1 MPALPGQ
8 GPASEGSA
16 GGRGDTHH
24 GCVLAGNY
32 KYKYKYNY
40 KHKHKV
46 SLQAILAKARQGGSF
61 GDLLPDMVWEEKN
74 VVKREKLEEE
84 DAEER
89 EAKKRIKT
97 NDDGGDI
104 KAITLD
110 DVMFEEELY
119 DRFSDEEDEHEE
131 TEKEINEQ
139 VLENK
144 GDAEAS
150 IVDSSQK
157 PAPRAPFLLFST
169 LNSEPQGLSEDED
182 TNNGTSNAVAE
193 KSNVVHE
200 NPMKAVVKLRMT
212 SVKEGMMVKVEEEEV
227 EKEMEEERRAR
238 STSPWMASKLHP
250 LLSV

>member
-1 MPALPGQ
+1 MCPCRYLQ
-8 GPASEGSA
+8 IQ
-16 GGRGDTHH
+16 
-24 GCVLAGNY
+24 N
-32 KYKYKYNY
+32 KYNY

-61 GDLLPDMVWEEKN
+61 GDLLPDMVWEEEN
-74 VVKREKLEEE
+74 VVKRERLEEK
-84 DAEER
+84 DAEEKQ
-89 EAKKRIKT
+89 AKKRIKT

-119 DRFSDEEDEHEE
+119 DRFSDEEDEGEE
-131 TEKEINEQ
+131 EEMEKEINEQ
-139 VLENK
+139 VLENR

-169 LNSEPQGLSEDED
+169 LNSEPQWLSEDED

-212 SVKEGMMVKVEEEEV
+212 SVKEGMMVKVEEEVVVDKEV
-227 EKEMEEERRAR
+227 VEEMVKERRAR

>member
-1 MPALPGQ
+1 M
-8 GPASEGSA
+8 
-16 GGRGDTHH
+16 
-24 GCVLAGNY
+24 
-32 KYKYKYNY
+32 
-40 KHKHKV
+40 
-46 SLQAILAKARQGGSF
+46 
-61 GDLLPDMVWEEKN
+61 
-74 VVKREKLEEE
+74 KREKLEEE

-89 EAKKRIKT
+89 EAKKRINT

-119 DRFSDEEDEHEE
+119 DRFSDEEDEGEE

-139 VLENK
+139 VFENK
-144 GDAEAS
+144 GNAEAS

-169 LNSEPQGLSEDED
+169 LNSEPQWLSENED
-182 TNNGTSNAVAE
+182 TNNEFGTSNAVAE

-212 SVKEGMMVKVEEEEV
+212 SVKEGMMVKVEEEV
-227 EKEMEEERRAR
+227 VEERRAR

>member
-1 MPALPGQ
+1 M
-8 GPASEGSA
+8 
-16 GGRGDTHH
+16 
-24 GCVLAGNY
+24 
-32 KYKYKYNY
+32 
-40 KHKHKV
+40 
-46 SLQAILAKARQGGSF
+46 
-61 GDLLPDMVWEEKN
+61 
-74 VVKREKLEEE
+74 KREKLEEE
-84 DAEER
+84 DAEEK
-89 EAKKRIKT
+89 EAKKRMKT

-104 KAITLD
+104 KPITLD

-131 TEKEINEQ
+131 EETEKEINEQ
-139 VLENK
+139 VLEDK

-169 LNSEPQGLSEDED
+169 LNSEPQGLSENED
-182 TNNGTSNAVAE
+182 TNNEFGTSNAVAE

-212 SVKEGMMVKVEEEEV
+212 SVKEGMMVKVEEEV
-227 EKEMEEERRAR
+227 VDKAKVEERRAR

>member
-1 MPALPGQ
+1 M
-8 GPASEGSA
+8 
-16 GGRGDTHH
+16 
-24 GCVLAGNY
+24 
-32 KYKYKYNY
+32 
-40 KHKHKV
+40 
-46 SLQAILAKARQGGSF
+46 AKARQGGSF
-61 GDLLPDMVWEEKN
+61 GDLLPDMTWEETG
-74 VVKREKLEEE
+74 VKRERLEEE
-84 DAEER
+84 DAEEK

-104 KAITLD
+104 KPITLD

-119 DRFSDEEDEHEE
+119 DRFSDEEDEGKEDQI
-131 TEKEINEQ
+131 EKEINEQ

-182 TNNGTSNAVAE
+182 TSNGTSNAVAE

-212 SVKEGMMVKVEEEEV
+212 SVKEGMMVKVEEEVVVDKEV
-227 EKEMEEERRAR
+227 EERRAR

>member
-1 MPALPGQ
+1 M
-8 GPASEGSA
+8 
-16 GGRGDTHH
+16 
-24 GCVLAGNY
+24 
-32 KYKYKYNY
+32 
-40 KHKHKV
+40 
-46 SLQAILAKARQGGSF
+46 AKARQGGSF
-61 GDLLPDMVWEEKN
+61 GDLLPDMTWEETA
-74 VVKREKLEEE
+74 VKRERLEEE
-84 DAEER
+84 DAEEK

-97 NDDGGDI
+97 NGDGGDI

-119 DRFSDEEDEHEE
+119 DRFSDEEDEGEEEE

-139 VLENK
+139 VLEKK

-150 IVDSSQK
+150 IVGSSEK
-157 PAPRAPFLLFST
+157 PRAPFLLFST
-169 LNSEPQGLSEDED
+169 LNSEPQWLSEDED

-212 SVKEGMMVKVEEEEV
+212 SVKEGMMVKVKEV
-227 EKEMEEERRAR
+227 MDKEMVEERRAR

>member
-1 MPALPGQ
+1 M
-8 GPASEGSA
+8 
-16 GGRGDTHH
+16 T
-24 GCVLAGNY
+24 
-32 KYKYKYNY
+32 
-40 KHKHKV
+40 
-46 SLQAILAKARQGGSF
+46 KARQGGSF

-84 DAEER
+84 DAEEK

-119 DRFSDEEDEHEE
+119 DRFSDEEDEGEEEE

-144 GDAEAS
+144 GDAETSS

-169 LNSEPQGLSEDED
+169 LNSEPQWLSENED

-212 SVKEGMMVKVEEEEV
+212 SVKEGMMVKVEEEE
-227 EKEMEEERRAR
+227 MEEERRAR

>member
-1 MPALPGQ
+1 M
-8 GPASEGSA
+8 
-16 GGRGDTHH
+16 
-24 GCVLAGNY
+24 
-32 KYKYKYNY
+32 
-40 KHKHKV
+40 
-46 SLQAILAKARQGGSF
+46 AKARQGGSF
-61 GDLLPDMVWEEKN
+61 GDLLPDMTWEETA
-74 VVKREKLEEE
+74 VKRERLEEE
-84 DAEER
+84 DAEEK

-119 DRFSDEEDEHEE
+119 DRFSDEEDEGEE
-131 TEKEINEQ
+131 DQMEKEINEQ

-182 TNNGTSNAVAE
+182 TNNGTSNVVAE

-212 SVKEGMMVKVEEEEV
+212 SVKEGMMVKVEEV
-227 EKEMEEERRAR
+227 VDKEAKVEERRAR

>member
-1 MPALPGQ
+1 M
-8 GPASEGSA
+8 
-16 GGRGDTHH
+16 
-24 GCVLAGNY
+24 
-32 KYKYKYNY
+32 
-40 KHKHKV
+40 
-46 SLQAILAKARQGGSF
+46 
-61 GDLLPDMVWEEKN
+61 
-74 VVKREKLEEE
+74 KREKLEEE

-119 DRFSDEEDEHEE
+119 DRFSDEEDEGEE
-131 TEKEINEQ
+131 EEMEKEINEQ
-139 VLENK
+139 VLENR

-212 SVKEGMMVKVEEEEV
+212 SVKEGMMVKVEEEVVVDKEV
-227 EKEMEEERRAR
+227 EERRAR